1 MNYLSHKKVGD
12 YFEEL
17 GHRTMLECREET
29 QAIAICALDIQSY
42 QHSLQPDLTRL
53 CSETAENKN
62 RHSALHDHLYNRP
75 EPVNDGKMLGR
86 RRTIRILIFL
96 AVLAAL
102 ASVVGNLVTFL
113 LLGLGIFL
121 ALISASGLTALP
133 VVVGHLAYE
142 WIMAS
147 TRWLQVGIAVAA
159 VALCFLGIVRLG
171 QARNGM
177 IDKVASAPE
186 PTSYVDGTDTDNQ
199 LTQEPNPRDI
209 SESKIRRTTGQG
221 LLLIVVAVELA
232 LGFLVGRIVWML
244 SDEDYTAWRA
254 LNKLGELLIA
264 IEEQVSI
271 LMASIEIVKKRCM
284 AGILRAKN
292 ILNKRRPPYHKKA
305 VILALSALFAAR
317 AWGQS
322 LEGMLIDT
330 SGSIS
335 RGSTS
340 NELFHEYLIAT
351 RKLLLTEPP
360 NARVWV
366 SSISTDSFG
375 GGHEILKGWTPDARG
390 VFTEDLNRAR
400 HQLAAAFEV
409 NSSGMAPVA
418 SNTDIFGGLWRM
430 KALFESSS
438 EPDASHSPTK
448 TIWIF
453 SDMMNETKEFPMP
466 ELLDMGPERMLERA
480 KANGLVVPL
489 NGYKVYVS
497 GASPV
502 GLTPQTWLTIKSF
515 WTMYFLTAGGELAS
529 YSAECDIEHNIR
541 HNAK

>member
-1 MNYLSHKKVGD
+1 V
-12 YFEEL
+12 
-17 GHRTMLECREET
+17 
-29 QAIAICALDIQSY
+29 
-42 QHSLQPDLTRL
+42 
-53 CSETAENKN
+53 
-62 RHSALHDHLYNRP
+62 
-75 EPVNDGKMLGR
+75 PVNDAKILAR

-96 AVLAAL
+96 AVLAAV